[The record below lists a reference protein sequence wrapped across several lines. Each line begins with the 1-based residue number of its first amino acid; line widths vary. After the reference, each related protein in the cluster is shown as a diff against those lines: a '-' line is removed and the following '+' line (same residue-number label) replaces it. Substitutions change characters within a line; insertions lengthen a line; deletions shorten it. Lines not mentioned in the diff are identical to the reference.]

1 MVLPPIKRKP
11 GAKGPGPDGRA
22 TPPSNATRDQA
33 CLLESAIA
41 LIRVNKAL
49 HDLVPGYL
57 LGPPLEPP
65 EPRNCERFGGCT
77 ASENELGVG
86 SSQAKTVGVE
96 PDHLPRS
103 LQPNAAPA
111 RSNAA
116 QEYRILIALSSH
128 CQGVLMKYNAHSP
141 IVINGRESG
150 SGIEILDILSG
161 PDDRQPVGPS
171 QEPGQAQSSQ
181 ADEGNDYYQFDQ
193 RKAAPH
199 NAKFMVASTIAQTPT
214 NAWMCTKTRPC
225 SGISLE
231 PYLQSLQKQIEGSFV
246 VTSFRESYQATS
258 SARSNFHQP
267 FLERAGNPQG
277 QASGQHCLGAFL
289 TLRLVDQFAAP
300 HENFSREA
308 TAYQIKATAEY
319 LQDLHP
325 QTSEVKNLREIV
337 RLADAALKED
347 DPRLLFSPLLAF
359 AYSLEDDLRLDE
371 ALDVL
376 ETTIHLGDG
385 RDGDHEVATLLQKA
399 RVLRL
404 SGYFYRATEAYSLGG
419 DMAARIGDYHTER
432 LSRVG
437 RAIVMQKTGDL
448 AQSEKTLREIWSDC
462 VAADDV
468 VAEAHCCQDLGVAL
482 HLMKRTQEAVPLLF
496 RAFQL
501 YEAPMSRARALSDTG
516 VLLKELGY
524 YTAAGHAFTLV
535 LSGNPPLQV
544 RVRTALEM
552 IELSSVIVD
561 RISFERWRKEVSN
574 HLDSLPPDDQ
584 VDFEFKVGT
593 GLSQFGT
600 HAKAEQHLIRGIE
613 LAERYGLGERLFRIE
628 DALACVR
635 EHRACVVA
643 SAELPASEIAL
654 PELHTTIQELKALEA
669 M

>member
-1 MVLPPIKRKP
+1 M
-11 GAKGPGPDGRA
+11 
-22 TPPSNATRDQA
+22 
-33 CLLESAIA
+33 
-41 LIRVNKAL
+41 
-49 HDLVPGYL
+49 
-57 LGPPLEPP
+57 
-65 EPRNCERFGGCT
+65 
-77 ASENELGVG
+77 
-86 SSQAKTVGVE
+86 
-96 PDHLPRS
+96 
-103 LQPNAAPA
+103 
-111 RSNAA
+111 
-116 QEYRILIALSSH
+116 
-128 CQGVLMKYNAHSP
+128 
-141 IVINGRESG
+141 
-150 SGIEILDILSG
+150 
-161 PDDRQPVGPS
+161 
-171 QEPGQAQSSQ
+171 
-181 ADEGNDYYQFDQ
+181 
-193 RKAAPH
+193 
-199 NAKFMVASTIAQTPT
+199 
-214 NAWMCTKTRPC
+214 
-225 SGISLE
+225 
-231 PYLQSLQKQIEGSFV
+231 
-246 VTSFRESYQATS
+246 TSFRESYQATS

-325 QTSEVKNLREIV
+325 QTSEVKSLREIV
-337 RLADAALKED
+337 RLADGALKED
-347 DPRLLFSPLLAF
+347 NPRLLFSPLLAF
-359 AYSLEDDLRLDE
+359 AYLLEDDLRLDE

-376 ETTIHLGDG
+376 DTTLHLSDG
-385 RDGDHEVATLLQKA
+385 KDGEEEVATLLQKG

-404 SGYFYRATEAYSLGG
+404 SGRNEMATEAYSLGG
-419 DMAARIGDYHTER
+419 QMAERRGDSHSEILSRIG
-432 LSRVG
+432 
-437 RAIVMQKTGDL
+437 RAVVMQKTGNL
-448 AQSEKTLREIWSDC
+448 AESERALREV
-462 VAADDV
+462 VADALREGDV
-468 VAEAHCCQDLGVAL
+468 VAEAHSCQDLGVAL
-482 HLMKRTQEAVPLLF
+482 HLMKRTQEAIPLIF

-524 YTAAGHAFTLV
+524 HAAAERAFTLV
-535 LSGNPPLQV
+535 LASDPPLQI

-561 RISFERWRKEVSN
+561 RISFERWRNEVGN

-635 EHRACVVA
+635 ERRACVVA
-643 SAELPASEIAL
+643 SAEPPASEIAL
-654 PELHTTIQELKALEA
+654 PELHTTIQELHALEA